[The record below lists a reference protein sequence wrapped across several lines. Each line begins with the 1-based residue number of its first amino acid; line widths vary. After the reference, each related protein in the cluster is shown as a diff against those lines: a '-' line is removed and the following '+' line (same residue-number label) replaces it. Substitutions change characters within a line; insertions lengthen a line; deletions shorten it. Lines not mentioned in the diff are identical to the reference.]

1 MEKKTIIA
9 KIVVV
14 GIILLLIVSMIP
26 SVSSQSSLTEQCNS
40 HRLFSREKIP
50 LCFRWDAREV
60 TIQFTEHITNNGT
73 ATKNVT
79 TYLAQPPTLYNQEIH
94 GEIDYSPAPQG
105 FKTDRW
111 GQVAAYYNHTLA
123 PNETITL
130 SWNLNATLY
139 AVQYILLPWR
149 VRGEIPQEIIEQYT
163 ADDEFYKIND
173 PYIQN
178 IVQEVIGKERNLL
191 RQAKKLHNYVISH
204 LEYVLDDVWD
214 DAPTVLKR
222 GNGSCS
228 EYCSAYIALCRAADI
243 PARYKGGT
251 ICKTEPPYVDRVYHR
266 IAEIYLPSYGWV
278 PIDVTYDDYTKLF
291 KYTNFGSDN
300 NNLFIFSVGGG
311 SSEYLGWNYHHW
323 HEITPSPEDI
333 EINKSATWLKWE
345 KTRTIRFPFR
355 S

>member
-1 MEKKTIIA
+1 MTKKVAA
-9 KIVVV
+9 KRSMVISV
-14 GIILLLIVSMIP
+14 IFLLVISMIP
-26 SVSSQSSLTEQCNS
+26 TVLSQSLPEGKTEDCLL
-40 HRLFSREKIP
+40 RSRERAP
-50 LCFRWDAREV
+50 LRFRWNAREI
-60 TIQFTEHITNNGT
+60 TIQFTEHITNNGNI
-73 ATKNVT
+73 TKNVT
-79 TYLAQPPTLYNQEIH
+79 TYLAQPQTLYKQEIH
-94 GEIDYSPAPQG
+94 GPIVYSPTPDG

-111 GQVAAYYNHTLA
+111 GQVAAHYNHILA
-123 PNETITL
+123 PNESVTI
-130 SWNLNATLY
+130 SWELNATLY
-139 AVQYILLPWR
+139 AVQYILFPWR
-149 VRGEIPQEIIEQYT
+149 VRGEIPQEIIDQYT
-163 ADDEFYKIND
+163 VDDEFYKIND

-178 IVQEVIGKERNLL
+178 ITKEVIGKEQNLL
-191 RQAKKLHNYVISH
+191 RKAKKLHNYVINH

-251 ICKTEPPYVDRVYHR
+251 ICKKEAPYEDRVYHR

-291 KYTNFGSDN
+291 KYANFGSDN

-311 SSEYLGWNYHHW
+311 SSEYLDWNYHHW
-323 HEITPSPEDI
+323 HEISPSPENIDI
-333 EINKSATWLKWE
+333 TKSATWLRWE
-345 KTRTIRFPFR
+345 KTKTIRVPFF